1 MRMCLCTHAD
11 GLLVVII
18 WRILRIRR
26 FLSLSLIIFFSR
38 RTSISSHREIDK
50 WDEMRNDV
58 VSMTKESE

>member
-18 WRILRIRR
+18 WRILRVRR
-26 FLSLSLIIFFSR
+26 SLSLLLLFFFLDE
-38 RTSISSHREIDK
+38 HRFLHIEIGK

-58 VSMTKESE
+58 VSIAKERK